1 MSISI
6 LLEDPC
12 PEDPLNSEA
21 GKYYLENFD
30 KFDTIAKEMVEK
42 NAKNIATN

>member
-6 LLEDPC
+6 LLEEPC
-12 PEDPLNSEA
+12 AEDPLNDEA
-21 GKYYLENFD
+21 GKYYLDDFD